1 MTTPAPD
8 STADGDGP
16 GEPDSGPR
24 RRIMA
29 GFTAVV
35 AEKGYAAATIA
46 DIVAAAR
53 VSKRTFYENF
63 ADKEGCLLATYQ
75 LSADRLLGL
84 LRAAGE
90 AGRDLPWRQ
99 RARALTHAYLT
110 ALDAL
115 PPVHRTLMLE
125 IQVAGPRAFELR
137 TRTQLRFAALMCEL
151 VQGAAADEPEI
162 EPLSPTLALA
172 LVGGINELMLH
183 VFDPYSPH
191 GGRPFTE
198 LTDTVT
204 RLATAILAKRD

>member
-1 MTTPAPD
+1 M
-8 STADGDGP
+8 ADPVTGDGA
-16 GEPDSGPR
+16 DDGPR
-24 RRIMA
+24 RRIMS
-29 GFTAVV
+29 GFTTVV
-35 AEKGYAAATIA
+35 AEKGYAATTIA

-63 ADKEGCLLATYQ
+63 ADKEGCLLAAYQ
-75 LSADRLLGL
+75 LSCDRLLEL
-84 LRAAGE
+84 LRAAGA
-90 AGRDLPWRQ
+90 AGRELPWRQ
-99 RARALTHAYLT
+99 RARALTHAYLS

-125 IQVAGPRAFELR
+125 IQVAGPRAFQLR

-151 VQGAAADEPEI
+151 VQDAAVDQPEI
-162 EPLSPTLALA
+162 QTISPELALA

-191 GGRPFTE
+191 GGQPFTN

-204 RLATAILAKRD
+204 RLATAILSPPT